1 MQIVDLTHLIT
12 ETMPVYPGTDA
23 PTLFDAFTMEKN
35 GFREKCLTMY
45 SHTGTHIDAPAHM
58 IHGKTLDEFSS
69 SQFIGPAL
77 IIEADSYD
85 IGMEYFKPY
94 EDLLHKYDFVIL
106 KTGWERKWG
115 ENEYFSNFPAITKEA
130 AEYLSAFGL
139 KGFGIDAISVDHIE
153 DSDFPVHNIL
163 LNNNMILIEN
173 LKNLDKIDNGD
184 LLSVLPLK
192 IESSDGS
199 PVRAVAIKNK
209 NL

>member
-1 MQIVDLTHLIT
+1 MKVTDLTHLIT
-12 ETMPVYPGTDA
+12 ENMPVYPGTDS
-23 PTLFDAFTMEKN
+23 PKIFDAFTMEKN
-35 GFREKCLTMY
+35 GFREKCLTMF

-58 IHGKTLDEFSS
+58 LHGKTLDDFPT

-77 IIEADSYD
+77 IIEADSYE
-85 IGMEYFKPY
+85 IGIEYFKPY

-106 KTGWERKWG
+106 KTGWETKWG
-115 ENEYFSNFPAITKEA
+115 TNDYFSNFPAITKDA
-130 AEYLSAFGL
+130 AEYLTTFGL

-153 DSDFPVHNIL
+153 NTDFSVHKVL
-163 LNNNMILIEN
+163 LSNNMILIEN
-173 LKNLDKIDNGD
+173 LKNLDQINNGD

-192 IESSDGS
+192 IEASDGS